1 MNWIPVLLGGC
12 LVRQPLFCKNNR
24 KKFGKQHLAQKYMPL
39 YAFNNGNFGNKHE
52 NLKNKQKYLI
62 FKHEY
67 GRISLNQN
75 TETKEKEVNC

>member
-1 MNWIPVLLGGC
+1 MNGKVILHKS
-12 LVRQPLFCKNNR
+12 RMTFFAKTTEKNS
-24 KKFGKQHLAQKYMPL
+24 GKQHLAQKYVSF
-39 YAFNNGNFGNKHE
+39 YAFDNGNFGNKHE

>member
-1 MNWIPVLLGGC
+1 
-12 LVRQPLFCKNNR
+12 
-24 KKFGKQHLAQKYMPL
+24 MPL